1 MKTPLNE
8 SHLDEMKLT
17 PLNSEE
23 LAKVDGGGWFTDF
36 FKRFS
41 FYGGSRTQ
49 ASRQQQSVTVDTIP
63 GHQG

>member
-8 SHLDEMKLT
+8 FNLEEMKLA

-23 LAKVDGGGWFTDF
+23 LSKVDGGGWFTDF

-41 FYGGSRTQ
+41 LYGGRRTQ
-49 ASRQQQSVTVDTIP
+49 TNQQQSVTVDTIP